1 MDLTSCPAKDVSQNS
16 ADEVNTMPTPLG
28 SLPPKTKNPE
38 DSPDIRS
45 NESFPNLESSEKSNT
60 GINKKKRGRNNT
72 TMPNHQRK
80 SKAQKGLSTQDIT
93 DKTNSE

>member
-1 MDLTSCPAKDVSQNS
+1 MSVNVVDNLTKVGIVA
-16 ADEVNTMPTPLG
+16 
-28 SLPPKTKNPE
+28 PPKTKNPE

-45 NESFPNLESSEKSNT
+45 NESFPNLESSEKSNM